1 VSADQADNQVFMRGR
16 TKVSIRKVTIAGAVM
31 SAFFTLASGASAQ
44 EKLKIGMT
52 FQELNNPYFVSM
64 QEALNTAAKSLGA
77 QVFISDA
84 AHDPAKQISD
94 VEDML
99 QKGIKILLVNPTDSA
114 GIQGAIEAA
123 HKAGV
128 VVVAIDANANGP
140 VDSFVGSKNKDAGY
154 QSCKYLGESLGGQG
168 EVAILDGI
176 PVVPILERVTGC
188 KEALA
193 TFSGIKLV
201 DVQNGKQERAIA
213 LATAE
218 NIIQAHPNLKG
229 IFSVNDGGSMGA
241 LAAIEGSG
249 KTIKLTSVDGAPEAV
264 AAIKKGGAFIE
275 TTAQYP
281 RDQVRIGLA
290 LALAKLWGAQVVP
303 KALPIDV
310 VVVDAKNASTF
321 TW

>member
-1 VSADQADNQVFMRGR
+1 
-16 TKVSIRKVTIAGAVM
+16 M

-123 HKAGV
+123 HQAGV

-154 QSCKYLGESLGGQG
+154 QSCKYLGESIGGQG

-193 TFSGIKLV
+193 TFTGIKLV
-201 DVQNGKQERAIA
+201 DVQNGKQERAVA

-218 NIIQAHPNLKG
+218 NLIQAHPNLKG
-229 IFSVNDGGSMGA
+229 IFSVNDGGSMRA

-249 KTIKLTSVDGAPEAV
+249 KTIKLTSVDGAPEAI

-310 VVVDAKNASTF
+310 VVVDSKNAATF
-321 TW
+321 SW

>member
-1 VSADQADNQVFMRGR
+1 VLLR
-16 TKVSIRKVTIAGAVM
+16 KVSIAGAVV

-154 QSCKYLGESLGGQG
+154 QSCKYLES
-168 EVAILDGI
+168 
-176 PVVPILERVTGC
+176 R
-188 KEALA
+188 LA
-193 TFSGIKLV
+193 DKARWRSS
-201 DVQNGKQERAIA
+201 
-213 LATAE
+213 TAFPSCRFWS
-218 NIIQAHPNLKG
+218 A
-229 IFSVNDGGSMGA
+229 
-241 LAAIEGSG
+241 
-249 KTIKLTSVDGAPEAV
+249 
-264 AAIKKGGAFIE
+264 
-275 TTAQYP
+275 
-281 RDQVRIGLA
+281 
-290 LALAKLWGAQVVP
+290 
-303 KALPIDV
+303 
-310 VVVDAKNASTF
+310 
-321 TW
+321 